1 MSYTT
6 YRVLKPSQV
15 TTTVCYRSASSLRM
29 RYSTTSANPIKDHS
43 QMSNVKSMDQIPGPK
58 GLPFIGTLLD
68 YAKNDGWG
76 FKNFFAITEKRRQ
89 EYGPI
94 YKETIGNNRM
104 VVVSTSEDAEKVLR
118 AEGKY
123 PNKDLI
129 VPIVEY
135 RKKRNLSMGV
145 LLSKDEEWKK
155 FRSVMDKKM
164 MRPHEVTCY
173 SDRINDV
180 CNDLIQR
187 LKRCRGNDGIIPDI
201 ENEINKYTAE
211 SIATVLFEKRLGM
224 FKEPIEPKAEQFYQS
239 LTKIL
244 EAINEIFI
252 VPPFIFKYIF
262 TKHWKELIKWND
274 IASEFAD
281 EIIEEKRKQI
291 EEKIASKDDIT
302 RSDDRVDFLSYV
314 IATGKLTRS
323 EANVVMT
330 ELLFGGVDTTATTI
344 LWTLY
349 NLGRN
354 PHVQDKLRSEVRSV
368 MKDCKEPD
376 TGIIE
381 KMPYLRSCV
390 KETLRLQPIA
400 LALPRAIDSDL
411 VLSGY
416 KVPAKTLVMIASY
429 VMSRDESVFP
439 NSSQYM
445 PERWLRGSNREGY
458 NSDSR
463 FQYLPFGFGP
473 RMCIGKRVAEMEI
486 HTLLLKLILEY
497 EIKTMNPTEN
507 TLVSRLIIAAKDK
520 MIIALNDLK

>member
-6 YRVLKPSQV
+6 YRVLKHSQV
-15 TTTVCYRSASSLRM
+15 TTTACYRSASSLRM
-29 RYSTTSANPIKDHS
+29 RYSTTSTNPVEDHS
-43 QMSNVKSMDQIPGPK
+43 QMSNVKTMDQIPGPK

-76 FKNFFAITEKRRQ
+76 FKNFFAMAEKRRQ

-123 PNKDLI
+123 PNKKNLI
-129 VPIVEY
+129 VPIAEY

-323 EANVVMT
+323 EANVAMT

-354 PHVQDKLRSEVRSV
+354 PHVQDKLRSE
-368 MKDCKEPD
+368 
-376 TGIIE
+376 
-381 KMPYLRSCV
+381 
-390 KETLRLQPIA
+390 
-400 LALPRAIDSDL
+400 
-411 VLSGY
+411 
-416 KVPAKTLVMIASY
+416 
-429 VMSRDESVFP
+429 
-439 NSSQYM
+439 
-445 PERWLRGSNREGY
+445 
-458 NSDSR
+458 
-463 FQYLPFGFGP
+463 
-473 RMCIGKRVAEMEI
+473 
-486 HTLLLKLILEY
+486 LILEY

-507 TLVSRLIIAAKDK
+507 TLVNRLVMAAKDK

>member
-1 MSYTT
+1 
-6 YRVLKPSQV
+6 
-15 TTTVCYRSASSLRM
+15 
-29 RYSTTSANPIKDHS
+29 
-43 QMSNVKSMDQIPGPK
+43 
-58 GLPFIGTLLD
+58 
-68 YAKNDGWG
+68 
-76 FKNFFAITEKRRQ
+76 
-89 EYGPI
+89 
-94 YKETIGNNRM
+94 
-104 VVVSTSEDAEKVLR
+104 
-118 AEGKY
+118 
-123 PNKDLI
+123 
-129 VPIVEY
+129 
-135 RKKRNLSMGV
+135 
-145 LLSKDEEWKK
+145 EEWKK

-239 LTKIL
+239 ITKIL

-291 EEKIASKDDIT
+291 EKKIASKDDIT

-323 EANVVMT
+323 EAN
-330 ELLFGGVDTTATTI
+330 TATTI

-390 KETLRLQPIA
+390 KETLRLELQPIA

-486 HTLLLKLILEY
+486 HTLLLK
-497 EIKTMNPTEN
+497 
-507 TLVSRLIIAAKDK
+507 VSYFKL
-520 MIIALNDLK
+520 DLFSQVYR